1 MIGMPDDLVEIE
13 EPSIVGPTAALD
25 ERDVLAIISNEL
37 SLADQ
42 GLDFQTPLDYYV
54 GNPNGREMEGRSS
67 VISTD
72 VADAVEWIMPQIMK
86 AFTQTNEVVVFD
98 PLGPGDELQAELESK
113 YVYDVIMKENPGFI
127 VIHEF
132 IKDALLQNYGVIK
145 VYFEEEERYQ
155 VQEFTGLV
163 EEQVVVTTQAN
174 NVEVLEYEQS
184 GDGTF
189 ELKIRIKTPH
199 GRIVLEA
206 IPPEQFRWNA
216 DHNSVS
222 LEGARFLAHV
232 TNKTASDLIKEGF
245 DKEVIERIG
254 TGTRNNLSDYRFA
267 AQDETVT
274 FPDQSQDYALR
285 MLEVAEC
292 YMQLDI
298 NGDGIAEN
306 VKITVAG
313 ADIGTPTDILSSEEI
328 DYNPFIG
335 TTAILM
341 PHKFRGMSIY
351 DRLKQIQDQKT
362 ALLRSILDN
371 VYLQNN
377 GRTVVV
383 EGMVNMDDLL
393 VSRPGGVVRAK
404 RTDAV
409 SPLATPQLSSEAYT
423 MMGYLDQVRAGRV
436 GVSPEGEAT
445 PQKIGARVGS
455 EGVERLL
462 TAKEELVGLIVRVIA
477 ETGMKPLCNKI
488 RDLCTM
494 HLDAIQDYQFRGTWI
509 KTNPAQWPN
518 RRRMTVRVGTGTGD
532 HDRQV
537 AALTTVLSIQEK
549 LQAMPGQAMVTP
561 QTVYAA
567 LDDFAKF
574 SQLNG
579 ANKYFLDPNSPMG
592 QQNAQAIQQSQ
603 AQQAQQS
610 QQENMALLQAQ
621 VDTAQAQV
629 KMAQA
634 QQDNVT
640 LKGQVENLKLQLG
653 DLKTRLE
660 AINKDEDRKLRKYEI
675 DERTA
680 IELTKIE
687 VEAQSEENANYIA
700 NQNSISGV

>member
-1 MIGMPDDLVEIE
+1 MLRSEDIFEIE
-13 EPSIVGPTAALD
+13 EPPIVGPTSALE

-42 GLDFQTPLDYYV
+42 SIDFETPLNYYL
-54 GNPNGREMEGRSS
+54 GNPNGREIEGRSS

-72 VADAVEWIMPQIMK
+72 VADAIEWIMPQIIK
-86 AFTQTNEVVVFD
+86 ALTQTNEVVIFD

-127 VIHEF
+127 IIQEF
-132 IKDALLQNYGVIK
+132 VKDALLQNYGVIK
-145 VYFEEEERYQ
+145 VYYEDETQYT
-155 VQEFTGLV
+155 VQEFSGLV
-163 EEQVVVTTQAN
+163 EEQVIVTTQAP
-174 NVEVLEYEQS
+174 NVEVLEYEQEEDMS
-184 GDGTF
+184 F
-189 ELKIRIKTPH
+189 ALKIRIATPG
-199 GRIVLEA
+199 GRIVMEA

-216 DHNSVS
+216 DHASVS

-245 DKEVIERIG
+245 DKDIIERIG
-254 TGTRNNLSDYRFA
+254 SGTRNNLSDYRFA
-267 AQDETVT
+267 AQNETMVY
-274 FPDQSQDYALR
+274 PDQSQDYSLR
-285 MLEVAEC
+285 LLEIAEC

-298 NGDGIAEN
+298 NGDGIAEF

-313 ADIGTPTDILSSEEI
+313 ADIGTPTDILSMDEI

-335 TTAILM
+335 TTGILM
-341 PHKFRGMSIY
+341 PHKFRGLSIY
-351 DRLKQIQDQKT
+351 DRLRQIQDQKT

-377 GRTVVV
+377 GRTVAV
-383 EGMVNMDDLL
+383 EGQVNMDDLL

-404 RTDAV
+404 RIDAV
-409 SPLATPQLSSEAYT
+409 SPLATPQLSPEAYN
-423 MMGYLDQVRAGRV
+423 MMSYLDGVRAGRV
-436 GVSPEGEAT
+436 GVAPEGEAT

-462 TAKEELVGLIVRVIA
+462 TAKEELVGLIVRMIA
-477 ETGMKPLCNKI
+477 ETGIKPLCNKI
-488 RDLCTM
+488 RDLCTQ
-494 HLDAIQDYQFRGTWI
+494 HVDAVQDYQFRGTWV

-532 HDRQV
+532 HDRQL

-549 LQAMPGQAMVTP
+549 LQGIPGQAMVTP

-567 LDDFAKF
+567 LDDYAKF

-579 ANKYFLDPNSPMG
+579 ANRYFLDPNSPMG
-592 QQNAQAIQQSQ
+592 QQNAQMVQQQS

-640 LKGQVENLKLQLG
+640 LKAQIENLKLQNT

-680 IELTKIE
+680 MELTRLE
-687 VEAQSEENANYIA
+687 VEANSQENENF
-700 NQNSISGV
+700 NSNVQTIR

>member
-1 MIGMPDDLVEIE
+1 MIGMPDDETEIE
-13 EPSIVGPTAALD
+13 EPSIIGPNAELD
-25 ERDVLAIISNEL
+25 EREVLSIISNEL
-37 SLADQ
+37 QLADQ
-42 GLDFQTPLDYYV
+42 GIDFVTPLDYYV
-54 GNPNGREMEGRSS
+54 GNPNGREIEGRSS

-86 AFTQTNEVVVFD
+86 ALTQTNEVVIFD
-98 PLGPGDELQAELESK
+98 PVGPGDELQAELESK

-127 VIHEF
+127 TIHEF

-145 VYFEEEERYQ
+145 VYFEDEPTYE

-163 EEQVVVTTQAN
+163 EEQVVVATQAE
-174 NVEVLEYEQS
+174 NVEVLEFETQE
-184 GDGTF
+184 DGTF

-206 IPPEQFRWNA
+206 IPPEQFRFNA

-245 DKEVIERIG
+245 DREVIERIG
-254 TGTRNNLSDYRFA
+254 SGTRNNLSDYRFA
-267 AQDETVT
+267 AQDETTT
-274 FPDQSQDYALR
+274 FPDQSQDWALR

-298 NGDGIAEN
+298 NGDGIAEY

-328 DYNPFIG
+328 SYNPFIG

-341 PHKFRGMSIY
+341 PHKFRGLSIY

-404 RTDAV
+404 RLDAV
-409 SPLATPQLSSEAYT
+409 SPLATPQLSAEAYN
-423 MMGYLDQVRAGRV
+423 MMQYLDQVRAGRV

-455 EGVERLL
+455 EGVDRLL

-477 ETGMKPLCNKI
+477 ETGIKPLCNKV

-494 HLDAIQDYQFRGTWI
+494 HLDGIQDYQFRGMWV

-532 HDRQV
+532 HQAQV
-537 AALTTVLSIQEK
+537 NALGTVLSFQEK
-549 LQAMPGQAMVTP
+549 IIAQPGQAMVLP
-561 QTVYAA
+561 QNVYAA

-579 ANKYFLDPNSPMG
+579 ANKYFLDPNSPQG
-592 QQNAQAIQQSQ
+592 QQNSQAIQQSQ

-634 QQDNVT
+634 QQDNVV
-640 LKGQVENLKLQLG
+640 LKGQVENLKLQLS

-680 IELTKIE
+680 IELTRIE
-687 VEAQSEENANYIA
+687 VDAQSEENANFTT
-700 NQNSISGV
+700 NKTSVSGV